1 VSTLLEVR
9 NLFAGYGDVSVLR
22 DVNFAVADG
31 AITALIGSNGSGK
44 TTAMRTLAGLLPARS
59 GQIYLAGSDL
69 TAARPSERVDAGLAL
84 VPEGRL
90 VFPEFT
96 VEETLR
102 MGAYCA
108 RARAG
113 AADRIAH
120 MYSLFP
126 RLRERRRSLA
136 GAVRRRAANARDRP
150 RFDVGP
156 AAAAA

>member
-1 VSTLLEVR
+1 MSALLEVR
-9 NLFAGYGDVSVLR
+9 NLFAGYGDVAVLR
-22 DVNFAVADG
+22 DVSFAVADG

-59 GQIYLAGSDL
+59 GQIHLAGRDL
-69 TAARPSERVDAGLAL
+69 TAARPGERVEAGLAL

-102 MGAYCA
+102 VGAYCA

-113 AADRIAH
+113 APERT
-120 MYSLFP
+120 MY
-126 RLRERRRSLA
+126 
-136 GAVRRRAANARDRP
+136 
-150 RFDVGP
+150 GP
-156 AAAAA
+156 AGIGKFAQIGTVVYQSPGVTIYRIGAAPLYAAAQ